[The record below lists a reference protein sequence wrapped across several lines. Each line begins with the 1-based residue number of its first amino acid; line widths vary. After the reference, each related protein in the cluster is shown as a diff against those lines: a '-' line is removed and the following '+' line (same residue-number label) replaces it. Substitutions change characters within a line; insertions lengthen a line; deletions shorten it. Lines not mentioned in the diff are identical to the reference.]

1 MKDILEK
8 VIDKHK
14 TPQGEGLIEFLYA
27 ISIEKLTLKK
37 EHLLSVSDKLNSIK
51 NNEIVQAFNL
61 YIKEA
66 ILAEKPT
73 LDAQISL
80 LELEIKFLKTQLNT
94 Q

>member
-8 VIDKHK
+8 VIEKHK

-37 EHLLSVSDKLNSIK
+37 EHLLLVSEKLNSIK

-61 YIKEA
+61 YIKKA

-73 LDAQISL
+73 LHDQIEA
-80 LELEIKFLKTQLNT
+80 LENEIKKLKTV
-94 Q
+94 